1 MTKTPSTPTHPNPTI
16 VKAVVNSRHQQAQSQ
31 GRAERDAVRRQQ
43 VALREM
49 ERWDVARETRP
60 HTPNLARDVLRADD
74 AAATIRDEPTM
85 AEAVTAIRVPAPRD
99 YAADDD
105 SFVDRETIQ
114 AARYLAV
121 ALTLLAAFFS
131 GLALGFALA

>member
-60 HTPNLARDVLRADD
+60 HTPNLARD
-74 AAATIRDEPTM
+74 EPTM